1 MLPTYGLDLQHYR
14 GFVELQARIAREQLA
29 LVSVAEVADKIC
41 FPLAVRKEF
50 RIEFIRVEAGHR
62 PAIQPQSARSQDEIG
77 SLQGAIAEGSF
88 VNQGLVPDK
97 IGTHIVLRK
106 KLGKIFV
113 EFRVPGDDD
122 RDWSGH
128 CLFDISRSQS
138 WLEAFLC
145 SPRGDKN
152 ESRGRGIGAGWPK
165 AGQIVSLA
173 EELGWHGVGQPRRM
187 CPRIAE
193 QASESIL

>member
-14 GFVELQARIAREQLA
+14 GFVKLQARIARGRLA
-29 LVSVAEVADKIC
+29 LVCITEVATKIC
-41 FPLAVRKEF
+41 FPLAVRKEL

-62 PAIQPQSARSQDEIG
+62 PAIQPQSARRQDEICG
-77 SLQGAIAEGSF
+77 LQGAIAEGSL

-122 RDWSGH
+122 RDRSGL
-128 CLFDISRSQS
+128 CLFDIARSQN

-152 ESRGRGIGAGWPK
+152 ESRGRGVGAGRPK

-173 EELGWHGVGQPRRM
+173 EELGRDRVG
-187 CPRIAE
+187 
-193 QASESIL
+193 